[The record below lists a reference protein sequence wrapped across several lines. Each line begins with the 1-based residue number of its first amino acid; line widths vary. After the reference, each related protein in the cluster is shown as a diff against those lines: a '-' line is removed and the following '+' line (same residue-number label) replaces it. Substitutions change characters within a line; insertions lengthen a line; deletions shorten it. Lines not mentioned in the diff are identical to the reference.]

1 MERTP
6 LQTSSLARDV
16 YALTDIDTLEEAYRI
31 LNTNY
36 KGAFEFSSND
46 LVKGRTGGPG
56 LIKCRTAF
64 GFTLIGKGKY
74 EGEYFIIFRGTQYL
88 ADWLTNLNVLVSRSA
103 CGEPVHDGFNQAFMS
118 MKPQIT
124 NFMNALPKGKIK
136 AIHCIGHSLGGA
148 IATICAEWITK
159 TYGYKPYLYTF
170 GSPRVGLIGFAD
182 MCTKRVGVNKIF
194 RVYHKT
200 DIVPF
205 IPTWPFYH
213 TPSFGLDYYLYSP
226 GNIPWATYHNMGK
239 YVESISKIGD
249 SWKLLAAHRHEKH
262 SEASIIN
269 WLKHNTVTGLSITAL
284 ELLNEAV
291 LFVLKKCMKGAGW
304 ILSDGFST
312 TFTLLDKIAYILH
325 SSIDISKKISEWVV
339 HLIRRMLQILGY
351 GHIVEAGDLSREYIR
366 DVFIKIQ
373 HKVNAYAKDALS
385 QTLVKGR
392 AI

>member
-1 MERTP
+1 MP
-6 LQTSSLARDV
+6 YSV
-16 YALTDIDTLEEAYRI
+16 WIY
-31 LNTNY
+31 
-36 KGAFEFSSND
+36 
-46 LVKGRTGGPG
+46 
-56 LIKCRTAF
+56 
-64 GFTLIGKGKY
+64 LIGKGPLN
-74 EGEYFIIFRGTQYL
+74 GHIFLLFRGTEYL

-118 MKPQIT
+118 MKPQT
-124 NFMNALPKGKIK
+124 ADFLNALPKDKIK

-148 IATICAEWITK
+148 LATICAEWITRA
-159 TYGYKPYLYTF
+159 YGYKPYLYTF

-226 GNIPWATYHNMGK
+226 GNIPWATYHNMK
-239 YVESISKIGD
+239 TYVKSISDIGD

-262 SEASIIN
+262 SEASVID
-269 WLKHNTVTGLSITAL
+269 WLKQNTVTGLSITAL

-304 ILSDGFST
+304 ILSDGFATTLPVST
-312 TFTLLDKIAYILH
+312 SVMFSLK
-325 SSIDISKKISEWVV
+325 SS
-339 HLIRRMLQILGY
+339 
-351 GHIVEAGDLSREYIR
+351 
-366 DVFIKIQ
+366 
-373 HKVNAYAKDALS
+373 
-385 QTLVKGR
+385 VK
-392 AI
+392 